1 MFTVIGSLQLFTEPQ
16 VLGTFTGAISN
27 SWTPSLYVYDE
38 AFVSGDYGVAAAA
51 SVLLA
56 VFSAL
61 LSALVMRVSNRRSR

>member
-1 MFTVIGSLQLFTEPQ
+1 
-16 VLGTFTGAISN
+16 
-27 SWTPSLYVYDE
+27 
-38 AFVSGDYGVAAAA
+38 VSGDYGVAAAA